1 MKHQVK
7 FHDIRAFNSSFLARS
22 ESLLG
27 TSNSASSDWC
37 IKSYFSIK
45 DKKPYVEFVIATKL
59 FGGDTLFET
68 DNYEE
73 LESWIEA
80 HMSEISTQI
89 DTNAEDWIEEYTNTI
104 KY

>member
-7 FHDIRAFNSSFLARS
+7 FNNISAVNNAHIVRS

-27 TSNSASSDWC
+27 TSNTASSDWC
-37 IKSYFSIK
+37 IRSFFSIK
-45 DKKPYVEFVIATKL
+45 DKKPYVRFEITTKL

-73 LESWIEA
+73 LENWIEA
-80 HMSEISTQI
+80 HMSEISNQI
-89 DTNAEDWIEEYTNTI
+89 DTNAEDWIKRYSHLQ
-104 KY
+104 